1 MRRSTTIL
9 VTLAAIGALLALP
22 ATAGSDQSKR
32 CAKTPMVGYMVSG
45 TLVSFS
51 ANTVTL
57 TVTGANSH
65 ARNSG
70 DIADT
75 DAGTPGVQV
84 EGATY
89 TVAAAADPFE
99 AKLHGYNDA
108 DTPSVG
114 DEVHV
119 FGKIPRTKKKCAAEG
134 TSLAD
139 RYGTVNV
146 LKVSIFDRDPDA

>member
-9 VTLAAIGALLALP
+9 VTMAAIGALLALP
-22 ATAGSDQSKR
+22 ATAGSVQSKR
-32 CAKTPMVGYMVSG
+32 CAKTPKVGYVVSG
-45 TLVSFS
+45 TLVSF
-51 ANTVTL
+51 AGNTVTL
-57 TVTGANSH
+57 TVTGANFH

-70 DIADT
+70 DIADQ
-75 DAGTPGVQV
+75 DAATAGVQV

-89 TVAAAADPFE
+89 TVGASDPFE
-99 AKLHGYNDA
+99 VKLHGYMDA

-139 RYGTVNV
+139 RYGTVDV